1 MRQEAFLNGIHV
13 WAIVGNMDE
22 KQDIIICGTVDGRAL
37 VAPYAKDGKNKDRI
51 VIKRF
56 ILWTTRY
63 IHTIAE
69 GGKMQEIIKKEL
81 YG

>member
-1 MRQEAFLNGIHV
+1 
-13 WAIVGNMDE
+13 MDE

-56 ILWTTRY
+56 IL
-63 IHTIAE
+63 
-69 GGKMQEIIKKEL
+69 
-81 YG
+81 